1 MTRREKTLVGVT
13 GALVV
18 AGLGFVLVKKA
29 YFDALARW
37 DDQRVQWGNDFAK
50 LQLENA
56 QSATRAQSLHAWAAR
71 TFDTDELRAS
81 AKLGAAL
88 LALVERAGLS
98 PEKLSVQP
106 VRGAQVKNAYRELG
120 RAIRVRGSLKN
131 IVDFLYLLDAEP
143 HLHRLD
149 QVAVT
154 PVLKSNEVDLQVRYV
169 TPVIDLKP
177 EDRIQTDQFASSAPA
192 KFDAE
197 ARKLYDPI
205 ASRDL
210 FRPYIQRIVVPPP
223 PPAPAPRVATYVR
236 PPRAT
241 PPERPAAQ
249 SRFRVVGLPDWTE
262 KQEVFVTDSATSQV
276 RSYKPGDTLGG
287 GVIALVD
294 YRPMPSRDNPNI
306 LSPSRVILK
315 IGPEYFAVELGQDL
329 ADKRRL
335 PDDLLPE
342 EIRPAPQTAPAGNA
356 DQTLP
361 SGGVEDA
368 APADSVKKT
377 APAER

>member
-1 MTRREKTLVGVT
+1 MTRREKILAGVT

-18 AGLGFVLVKKA
+18 AGLGFVLVKNA
-29 YFDALARW
+29 YLDALARW
-37 DDQRVQWGNDFAK
+37 DDQRVQWGNDYAK
-50 LQLENA
+50 LSRQNA
-56 QSATRAQSLHAWAAR
+56 QSENRAQSLRSWAAR
-71 TFDTDELRAS
+71 TFDTDEMRAS

-106 VRGAQVKNAYRELG
+106 VRGSQVKNAYREVG
-120 RAIRVRGSLKN
+120 RAIRVRGGLKN
-131 IVDFLYLLDAEP
+131 IVDFLYLLDAEG

-149 QVAVT
+149 QVAIT

-177 EDRIQTDQFASSAPA
+177 DDRTQTDQLATTAPA
-192 KFDAE
+192 KLDAE

-223 PPAPAPRVATYVR
+223 PPPAPVATTERQTRPAPAQSPPATS
-236 PPRAT
+236 
-241 PPERPAAQ
+241 Q
-249 SRFRVVGLPDWTE
+249 FRVVGLPDWAE
-262 KQEVFVTDSATSQV
+262 KQEVFVTDSVTSQI

-294 YRPMPSRDNPNI
+294 YRPMPSPANPKI

-315 IGPEYFAVELGQDL
+315 VGPEYFAVELGQNL
-329 ADKRRL
+329 TEKRVL
-335 PDDLLPE
+335 PDSMLPE
-342 EIRPAPQTAPAGNA
+342 EIRPAPQTAPAQDA
-356 DQTLP
+356 EKSLP
-361 SGGVEDA
+361 SGSVGEA
-368 APADSVKKT
+368 AATDSVKKT
-377 APAER
+377 GPAER

>member
-1 MTRREKTLVGVT
+1 MTRREKTLIGLA
-13 GALVV
+13 GALAV
-18 AGLGFVLVKKA
+18 AGLGFVLVKNA

-37 DDQRVQWGNDFAK
+37 DDQRVRWGNDYAK
-50 LQLENA
+50 LQRQNA
-56 QSATRAQSLHAWAAR
+56 QSESRAQSLRAWAAR

-106 VRGAQVKNAYRELG
+106 VRGSQVKNAYREVG
-120 RAIRVRGSLKN
+120 RAIRVRGGLKN

-149 QVAVT
+149 QVTIT
-154 PVLKSNEVDLQVRYV
+154 PILKSNEVDLQVRYV

-177 EDRIQTDQFASSAPA
+177 EDRIQTDQSAATAPA

-223 PPAPAPRVATYVR
+223 PPAPPPAVATYVK
-236 PPRAT
+236 PPRPAPAPRT
-241 PPERPAAQ
+241 PAPI
-249 SRFRVVGLPDWTE
+249 RFRVVGLPDWTE

-315 IGPEYFAVELGQDL
+315 VGPDYFAVELGQELTDR
-329 ADKRRL
+329 RRL
-335 PDDLLPE
+335 PDSMLPD
-342 EIRPAPQTAPAGNA
+342 EIRPGPQTAPAQGVENA
-356 DQTLP
+356 PP
-361 SGGVEDA
+361 SGSAGEA
-368 APADSVKKT
+368 ASDDSVKKN

>member
-1 MTRREKTLVGVT
+1 MTWREKTLVGVT

-18 AGLGFVLVKKA
+18 AGLGFVLVKKS
-29 YFDALARW
+29 YIDALALW
-37 DDQRVQWGNDFAK
+37 DDQRIQWSNDCAK
-50 LQLENA
+50 LQRQNA
-56 QSATRAQSLHAWAAR
+56 QSESRALSLRTWAAR

-106 VRGAQVKNAYRELG
+106 VRGTQVKNAYREVG
-120 RAIRVRGSLKN
+120 RAIRVRGGLKN

-149 QVAVT
+149 QVAIT
-154 PVLKSNEVDLQVRYV
+154 PLLKSNEVDLQVRYV

-177 EDRIQTDQFASSAPA
+177 EDKIQTDQFATTAPA
-192 KFDAE
+192 RLDAA
-197 ARKLYDPI
+197 ARKLYEPI

-223 PPAPAPRVATYVR
+223 PAPPAAPVATYVK
-236 PPRAT
+236 PPQAT
-241 PPERPAAQ
+241 PPPSTTAQ
-249 SRFRVVGLPDWTE
+249 SHFRVVGLPDWTE
-262 KQEVFVTDSATSQV
+262 KQEVFVADSATRQV

-287 GVIALVD
+287 GVIMLVD
-294 YRPMPSRDNPNI
+294 YRPMPLLANPNI

-329 ADKRRL
+329 TEKRRL
-335 PDDLLPE
+335 PDSMLPE
-342 EIRPAPQTAPAGNA
+342 EIRPAPQTAPA
-356 DQTLP
+356 QVVEKTLP
-361 SGGVEDA
+361 SGSVGDA
-368 APADSVKKT
+368 ASADSVKKT

>member
-1 MTRREKTLVGVT
+1 MTRREKILVGVT

-18 AGLGFVLVKKA
+18 AGLGFVLVKNA
-29 YFDALARW
+29 YLDALARW
-37 DDQRVQWGNDFAK
+37 DDQRVGWSNEYAK
-50 LQLENA
+50 LNRQNA
-56 QSATRAQSLHAWAAR
+56 QNQSRAQSLRGWAAK

-106 VRGAQVKNAYRELG
+106 VRGSQVKGAYREVG
-120 RAIRVRGSLKN
+120 RAIRVRGGLKN

-149 QVAVT
+149 QVTIT

-169 TPVIDLKP
+169 TPVIDLRP
-177 EDRIQTDQFASSAPA
+177 EDKIQTDQFATTAPA
-192 KFDAE
+192 DTE
-197 ARKLYDPI
+197 ARKLYEPI

-210 FRPYIQRIVVPPP
+210 FRPYIQRRVTPP
-223 PPAPAPRVATYVR
+223 PPAPVAATER
-236 PPRAT
+236 QPRAAPAPSPPT
-241 PPERPAAQ
+241 P

-262 KQEVFVTDSATSQV
+262 KQEVLVTDSATRQI
-276 RSYKPGDTLGG
+276 RSYRPGDTLGG

-294 YRPMPSRDNPNI
+294 YRPMPSPDNPKI

-315 IGPEYFAVELGQDL
+315 VGPEFFAVELGQNL
-329 ADKRRL
+329 TEKRRL
-335 PDDLLPE
+335 PDNMLPD
-342 EIRPAPQTAPAGNA
+342 EIRPAPQTAPA
-356 DQTLP
+356 QSVEKTLP
-361 SGGVEDA
+361 SCGVGKTVS
-368 APADSVKKT
+368 ADSVKKT
-377 APAER
+377 GPDER